1 MVALRKGQ
9 QAELEVELL
18 LAVTRMDSFVKFEG
32 VTEDAGD
39 TFRYW
44 IYSLNLPNSKSVFKA
59 TWVTSQNN

>member
-39 TFRYW
+39 TF
-44 IYSLNLPNSKSVFKA
+44 
-59 TWVTSQNN
+59 